1 MTLFLKFCCS
11 FSSISFSLFLRALT
25 SSSSSSS
32 FLCPFVVLSLKFLL
46 KSLTF
51 LGFLAT
57 TALSC
62 VVVGVVGVVEVVVV
76 VVVVV
81 VVDVGVRRRDGTEG
95 AVCSRSLPARKLPG
109 VITVFL
115 REGVA
120 ARDRNSP
127 NPPVPALAL
136 LPNLS
141 WDDPI
146 EVPLSRKRDVD
157 ICQADMGSGGCC
169 CCDCCGEGGV

>member
-1 MTLFLKFCCS
+1 M
-11 FSSISFSLFLRALT
+11 
-25 SSSSSSS
+25 
-32 FLCPFVVLSLKFLL
+32 
-46 KSLTF
+46 
-51 LGFLAT
+51 
-57 TALSC
+57 
-62 VVVGVVGVVEVVVV
+62 VVVV

-81 VVDVGVRRRDGTEG
+81 GVRGRDGIEG
-95 AVCSRSLPARKLPG
+95 AVSSRSLPAKKLPG

-146 EVPLSRKRDVD
+146 EVPLSRVRDVD
-157 ICQADMGSGGCC
+157 ICQALMGSGGCC
-169 CCDCCGEGGV
+169 DCCGCCGCCGEGGV